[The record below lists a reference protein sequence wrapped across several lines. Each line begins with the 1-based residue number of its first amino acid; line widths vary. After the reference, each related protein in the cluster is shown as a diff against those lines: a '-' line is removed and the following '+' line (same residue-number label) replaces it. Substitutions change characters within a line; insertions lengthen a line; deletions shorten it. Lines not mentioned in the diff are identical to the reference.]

1 MAGLLFLLFLVLPV
15 AELYVVIQ
23 VAGVFG
29 GWETIGLVILVSLV
43 GAWLVRIQGV
53 SVLGRIQRTMAEGRL
68 PTNELIDGALLLVG
82 GTLMLTPGFIT
93 DGVGLLLL
101 FPLSRIPLRN
111 HLKKRFSAGSMG
123 WVGTSA
129 GTFTRVSA
137 RWRGPV
143 TDVDGWEAGRP
154 TSGDDTRELE

>member
-15 AELYVVIQ
+15 AELFVVIQ
-23 VAGVFG
+23 IAGVVG
-29 GWETIGLVILVSLV
+29 GWETIALVIVVSVV
-43 GAWLVRIQGV
+43 GAWLVRVQGV
-53 SVLGRIQRTMAEGRL
+53 GVLGRIQATMAEGRL

-101 FPLSRIPLRN
+101 FPLSRIPIRTY
-111 HLKKRFSAGSMG
+111 LKKRFSAGSMG
-123 WVGTSA
+123 WVGTST
-129 GTFTRVSA
+129 GNFTRMSA
-137 RWRGPV
+137 RWGGPV

-154 TSGDDTRELE
+154 TSGDDTHELE